1 MTSTT
6 LVRSNSICQTS
17 SLSKN
22 RMPSPSS
29 TLLEGRNGGVGLYAL
44 ARCPS
49 DTGSPRAAGSGRGG
63 CWRGSADSDSIM
75 ALGLLG
81 ASEDNEKRTKMGVLK
96 NLVCSPQCNSNPEE
110 R

>member
-1 MTSTT
+1 
-6 LVRSNSICQTS
+6 
-17 SLSKN
+17 
-22 RMPSPSS
+22 
-29 TLLEGRNGGVGLYAL
+29 
-44 ARCPS
+44 
-49 DTGSPRAAGSGRGG
+49 
-63 CWRGSADSDSIM
+63 M